1 MSVILVD
8 KSHPSTTVITLNR
21 ADKKNALSIEL
32 MQALTQVVKDAASDK
47 TQKFLVLKASGS
59 VFCAG
64 LDLKEAMDPSLEET
78 SSKALSDLLNT
89 LYDTPLITIVAI
101 HGAAYAGGLGLVS
114 VCDLAVAD
122 AGTVFALPETRRGLV
137 AAQIMP
143 YILRLIPQRFLM
155 ELTLIGDAIDAE
167 KALQIG
173 LINHISSGYAF
184 KYAMEW
190 VDKLSKN
197 APNATRL
204 TKNLIRSLECSEI
217 KSASKDCLDI
227 HRQVRS
233 GNEAKEGMQSFVEK
247 RAPVWKE

>member
-1 MSVILVD
+1 MPVILVD
-8 KSHPSTTVITLNR
+8 KSHPFTTIVTMNR

-32 MQALTQVVKDAASDK
+32 MQAITQAVKEAELDK
-47 TQKFLVLKASGS
+47 TQKFLVLKAARSI
-59 VFCAG
+59 FCAG
-64 LDLKEAMDPSLEET
+64 LDLKEAMDLSLEEA
-78 SSKALSDLLNT
+78 SSKALADLLNT
-89 LYDTPLITIVAI
+89 LYNTPLITIVAVQ
-101 HGAAYAGGLGLVS
+101 GAAYAGGVGIVS

-155 ELTLIGDAIDAE
+155 ELTLIGDAIDAD

-173 LINHISSGYAF
+173 LINHIASSYSF

-190 VDKLSKN
+190 VEKLSKN

-204 TKNLIRSLECSEI
+204 TKNLIRGLEYNEI
-217 KSASKDCLDI
+217 KSATKDCLDI